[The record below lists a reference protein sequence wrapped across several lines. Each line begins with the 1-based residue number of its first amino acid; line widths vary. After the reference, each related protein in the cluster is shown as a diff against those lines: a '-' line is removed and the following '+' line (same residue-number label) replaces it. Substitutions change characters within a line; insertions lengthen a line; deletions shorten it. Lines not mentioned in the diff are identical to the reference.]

1 MSETY
6 EVLSVIGSGSFGRIC
21 KVRRISDGKILARK
35 EIDYKKM
42 KDKERR
48 QLVQEVNL
56 LREFTHPNIVRYYS
70 RYVDKQLCFIF
81 ILMEFCEGGDLA
93 SVIQLHRQAGTHLPE
108 EIIWSYLAQ
117 LSLALYECHHGYA
130 NKKGIMESVLHRD
143 IKPENVFLD
152 AKNNIK
158 LGDFGL
164 STLIRGAGDRCFAQT
179 FVGTPFYMSPELIN
193 ETGYNTKS
201 DIWALGCLIYELCN
215 LEPPFRA
222 HTHHQLHEKIR
233 LGQYPKLLPM
243 YSKPLRDVV
252 SKLLQVS
259 SNEVRRQ
266 LELFEKQQRHRHRAL
281 VHQQVEKDHQYI
293 THRFHHMLS
302 TSHVQGAYHRPLSSL
317 AKTTHSTPSPTPT
330 TLTKW
335 KKSTAFLKK
344 KTPEHVAFYVHRPLS
359 PSTPLKRPK
368 LYSPRHLHSSS
379 SSSFPC
385 KHTHI
390 LPFGKFSDS
399 VGYLNQS
406 DVMIHDS
413 TILQSHPR
421 TSHSINAH
429 VAWVL
434 QQAELRLHLPPSSRP
449 TSSHPTSQGSWPPS
463 SSFKFTHHKD
473 DRGRSTSPSFTN
485 APLHPVQPILLHPLV
500 KKKPNL
506 SDPLK
511 QNPSKI
517 LHLDPLN
524 PKHMQHV
531 PERWKKRVSPKPSST
546 T

>member
-1 MSETY
+1 
-6 EVLSVIGSGSFGRIC
+6 
-21 KVRRISDGKILARK
+21 
-35 EIDYKKM
+35 
-42 KDKERR
+42 
-48 QLVQEVNL
+48 
-56 LREFTHPNIVRYYS
+56 
-70 RYVDKQLCFIF
+70 
-81 ILMEFCEGGDLA
+81 
-93 SVIQLHRQAGTHLPE
+93 
-108 EIIWSYLAQ
+108 
-117 LSLALYECHHGYA
+117 
-130 NKKGIMESVLHRD
+130 
-143 IKPENVFLD
+143 
-152 AKNNIK
+152 
-158 LGDFGL
+158 
-164 STLIRGAGDRCFAQT
+164 
-179 FVGTPFYMSPELIN
+179 
-193 ETGYNTKS
+193 
-201 DIWALGCLIYELCN
+201 
-215 LEPPFRA
+215 
-222 HTHHQLHEKIR
+222 
-233 LGQYPKLLPM
+233 
-243 YSKPLRDVV
+243 
-252 SKLLQVS
+252 
-259 SNEVRRQ
+259 
-266 LELFEKQQRHRHRAL
+266 
-281 VHQQVEKDHQYI
+281 
-293 THRFHHMLS
+293 MLS